1 MDDILL
7 EQDTRL
13 VFDRSKLKTIDL
25 WSSAVKYDPG
35 AIWMEWATTPPFF
48 VEVGG
53 APQAVVTRYEDAKI
67 AFEDHERFSNV
78 KRPWPGT
85 EKYYYWQGLPV
96 VTDND
101 PPAHTRLRMLLAPA
115 FSPRRLA
122 AVEAGIKAYV
132 GTLLDEI
139 AAAGAFDAVADFGR
153 RVSAHT
159 LLGLLLGLP
168 EQDWQVFTGI
178 SDGLSAYARLPP
190 GSPAP
195 EEFLKVWNAG
205 QAYCD
210 SLIAARR
217 AQPQDDLVSHIIGA
231 HDDAGKITTPE
242 LYATFIILYAGG
254 FSSIV
259 TYIAWTLWRLCRD
272 PEQLA
277 LARADAAGLN
287 GALAESLRT
296 DPVGWTALRYATK
309 NFNFAGLELKE
320 GMPVIMVEGA
330 SNYDPRVYEDPCRFD
345 LRRTQPRENLSFG
358 AGVHRCI
365 GSTLAKLSARIAV
378 GAVISRFQHLRLSDP
393 DFRPEVVG
401 GPKERAPKAVPLRV
415 D

>member
-1 MDDILL
+1 MSASDQAEASPI
-7 EQDTRL
+7 QW
-13 VFDRSKLKTIDL
+13 DRSKLKHIDL
-25 WSSAVKYDPG
+25 WNPDIKHEPG
-35 AIWMEWATTPPFF
+35 EAWMEWAVTPPFY

-67 AFEDHERFSNV
+67 AFEDHARFSNV

-101 PPAHTRLRMLLAPA
+101 PPTHTRLRMLLAPA

-132 GTLLDEI
+132 DKLCDKFAQEGSL
-139 AAAGAFDAVADFGR
+139 DAVADLGR
-153 RVSAHT
+153 PLSGHT

-168 EQDWQVFTGI
+168 EEDWSVFTNI
-178 SDGLSAYARLPP
+178 SDGLSAYANLPA

-195 EEFLKVWNAG
+195 EAFLKPWNRG
-205 QAYCD
+205 QEYCAA
-210 SLIAARR
+210 LIESRR
-217 AQPQDDLVSHIIGA
+217 KNPGDDLVSHIIA
-231 HDDAGKITTPE
+231 SHDDAAKITTPE

-259 TYIAWTLWRLCRD
+259 TYVAWTLWRLCRD
-272 PEQLA
+272 PEQLR
-277 LARADAAGLN
+277 LVQDNPTFLN
-287 GALAESLRT
+287 DALAESLRT
-296 DPVGWTALRYATK
+296 DPVGWTALRYATSD
-309 NFNFAGLELKE
+309 FNFAGLELKA
-320 GMPVIMVEGA
+320 GMPVIIVEGA
-330 SNYDPRVYEDPCRFD
+330 SNFDPRIYEDPTRFD
-345 LRRTQPRENLSFG
+345 LRREQKREVLSFG

-365 GSTLAKLSARIAV
+365 GSTLARVSARIALS
-378 GAVISRFQHLRLSDP
+378 ALITRFPKLRLADP
-393 DFRPEVVG
+393 DFRPSAVG
-401 GPKERAPKAVPLRV
+401 GPKERGASAVPLRI